1 MLESKKVIS
10 LSQHSQASTA
20 TTRFYG
26 FKVTLAAP
34 DFSNTSGGAE
44 QEKALAQMR
53 QEVSSLVPMAP
64 GSAEEYHPAQHAVPR
79 GSTSNGPSIHPPGC
93 SLTGDNRKPLVEE
106 VERKDCK
113 LIL

>member
-53 QEVSSLVPMAP
+53 QERCPVLCPWHQAQQRSIILPSTQCPEAALQMAP
-64 GSAEEYHPAQHAVPR
+64 
-79 GSTSNGPSIHPPGC
+79 PSIRQDA
-93 SLTGDNRKPLVEE
+93 LLL
-106 VERKDCK
+106 ERAGSHWSKK
-113 LIL
+113 WREKTAN